1 MRQRDYKR
9 LANHVIGFRLGVWDP
24 GFTGYFVPPKILYP
38 PAKYPRIYRIPLG
51 YLVPPHTQDIMHP
64 HTKYPSTFCTPPP
77 PK

>member
-24 GFTGYFVPPKILYP
+24 GVTGYFVPPKILYP

-51 YLVPPHTQDIMHP
+51 
-64 HTKYPSTFCTPPP
+64 
-77 PK
+77 